1 MPLDHFKP
9 DQANASDNESGD
21 EEISLLDI
29 VNFLA
34 DSWKKLLIAGVVGA
48 TLGFASWNFLGS
60 YLAEY
65 VLINNNTKTNTNINI
80 AGLDLAA
87 WKSLQKNLP
96 NLASQMAQAGS
107 VSEAQVDLYKTVSN
121 EEWWKKNIA
130 TSYLLNKADVKDL
143 AAIGKD
149 LEGASSMIT
158 SLTLNAGGSSKEQAI
173 NNVKA
178 VAQFIRSGGAYLQ
191 LRNLFNRYE
200 IQTINSLAN
209 VKQKLSATQIE
220 LTYQQGRLKNLENLN
235 KRYPTESKSTNQVV
249 DLKDSDSK
257 YLPLGNQIIAANN
270 DINASKESLMRLNQR
285 IDQLVIIK
293 TFLDQASPILNQ
305 SADGLALYDQFL
317 AIEASL
323 RSKLAKGDFNG
334 EAQLDQVRADLVE
347 IYTRFNN
354 GLESNSSPTV
364 SKKGMIKSTA
374 GGLALGLFLMFGAL
388 LARTV
393 LVRLTQSAQ
402 AVQSTK
408 T

>member
-1 MPLDHFKP
+1 M
-9 DQANASDNESGD
+9 E
-21 EEISLLDI
+21 
-29 VNFLA
+29 
-34 DSWKKLLIAGVVGA
+34 
-48 TLGFASWNFLGS
+48 
-60 YLAEY
+60 
-65 VLINNNTKTNTNINI
+65 
-80 AGLDLAA
+80 
-87 WKSLQKNLP
+87 
-96 NLASQMAQAGS
+96 
-107 VSEAQVDLYKTVSN
+107 
-121 EEWWKKNIA
+121 KNIA

-191 LRNLFNRYE
+191 LRNIFNRYE

-220 LTYQQGRLKNLENLN
+220 LTYQQERLKNLENLN
-235 KRYPTESKSTNQVV
+235 KRYPTESKSTNHVV
-249 DLKDSDSK
+249 DLKDSGSK
-257 YLPLGNQIIAANN
+257 YLPLGTQIIAANN
-270 DINASKESLMRLNQR
+270 DINASKESLIRLNQR
-285 IDQLVIIK
+285 VDQLVIIK

-305 SADGLALYDQFL
+305 SADGLSPYDQLL

-323 RSKLAKGDFNG
+323 RSKLAKGDLNG

-364 SKKGMIKSTA
+364 SKKGLIKSTA
-374 GGLALGLFLMFGAL
+374 SGLALGLFLMFGAL

-393 LVRLTQSAQ
+393 LVRLKQSAQ
-402 AVQSTK
+402 SV
-408 T
+408 

>member
-1 MPLDHFKP
+1 
-9 DQANASDNESGD
+9 
-21 EEISLLDI
+21 
-29 VNFLA
+29 
-34 DSWKKLLIAGVVGA
+34 VV
-48 TLGFASWNFLGS
+48 
-60 YLAEY
+60 E
-65 VLINNNTKTNTNINI
+65 
-80 AGLDLAA
+80 
-87 WKSLQKNLP
+87 
-96 NLASQMAQAGS
+96 
-107 VSEAQVDLYKTVSN
+107 
-121 EEWWKKNIA
+121 KNIA

-191 LRNLFNRYE
+191 LRNIFNRYE

-220 LTYQQGRLKNLENLN
+220 LTYQQERLKNLENLN
-235 KRYPTESKSTNQVV
+235 KRYPTESKSTNHVV
-249 DLKDSDSK
+249 DLKDSGSK
-257 YLPLGNQIIAANN
+257 YLPLGTQIIAANN
-270 DINASKESLMRLNQR
+270 DINASKESLIRLNQR
-285 IDQLVIIK
+285 VDQLVIIK

-305 SADGLALYDQFL
+305 SADGLSPYDQLL

-323 RSKLAKGDFNG
+323 RSKLAKGDLNG

-364 SKKGMIKSTA
+364 SKKGLIKSTA
-374 GGLALGLFLMFGAL
+374 SGLALGLFLMFGAL

-393 LVRLTQSAQ
+393 LVRLKQSAQ
-402 AVQSTK
+402 SV
-408 T
+408 